1 MDLANELRGPATP
14 IGVSSLSGIPAEG
27 NSLYSTPQTSCG
39 AQRFASVPA
48 SAGPILS
55 LDETHDC
62 PRPRSPGLD
71 DLGSYALYRS
81 RSRSYRAQCDRF
93 PGISMS
99 CPLHAFG
106 ASDEHVPVL
115 IELDEEGG
123 SRVARASVER
133 CLVTRRHPSATRLAI
148 PMAIARLRGLQC
160 LGTRPCRR

>member
-1 MDLANELRGPATP
+1 M
-14 IGVSSLSGIPAEG
+14 
-27 NSLYSTPQTSCG
+27 YSTPQTSCG

-93 PGISMS
+93 TSISMR

-133 CLVTRRHPSATRLAI
+133 CLVTRRHPSATRPAI
-148 PMAIARLRGLQC
+148 PMAIEGYGAFSVSERAPGIVMDYI
-160 LGTRPCRR
+160 RRRRERHRSGDLAAEWEFVGGRR